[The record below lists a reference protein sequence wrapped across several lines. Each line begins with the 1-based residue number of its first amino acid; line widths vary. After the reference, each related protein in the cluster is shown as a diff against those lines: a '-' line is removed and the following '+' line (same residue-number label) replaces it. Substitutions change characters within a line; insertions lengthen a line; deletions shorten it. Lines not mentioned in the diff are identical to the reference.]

1 MHTETHGGVPV
12 GRVKTEKLRSNLTE
26 IVTKLSS
33 QAASRLSTP
42 KKIPPPKVA
51 PATPQAISVISLAD
65 ATTPVTPTRTSSPEI
80 LSKSP
85 WAIPT
90 PPESHLAA
98 FVKPKRGSP
107 RLKSRTSLFEQEE
120 YCSQCFLSLV
130 QRQK

>member
-1 MHTETHGGVPV
+1 MHTETHGGVPI

-80 LSKSP
+80 LSESP

-107 RLKSRTSLFEQEE
+107 RLKSRLFEQEE
-120 YCSQCFLSLV
+120 QEHCSQCFLS
-130 QRQK
+130 Q